1 MLVQT
6 NDDSFQADVLN
17 SGGVVLVDFYAT
29 WCGPC
34 RMLLPILET
43 LAEENPDIK
52 IFTVNVDESVNL
64 YSSYDV
70 RNLPTLLIFKN
81 GNVIARNV
89 GAVTKSEVDDL
100 IQFGKNSTE

>member
-1 MLVQT
+1 VLVQT